1 MVWPEKKSV
10 LQAMMICL
18 SQAGILME
26 GLGSSWG
33 HGFLLLEAILGFSHP
48 LVQRRGWS
56 LLYAGILQFSRVLNT
71 T

>member
-1 MVWPEKKSV
+1 MVWTEKKSV

-33 HGFLLLEAILGFSHP
+33 HGFLLLEAILG
-48 LVQRRGWS
+48 
-56 LLYAGILQFSRVLNT
+56 
-71 T
+71 